1 MQIAGT
7 RAFHEQEPRRAT
19 DGRGVGGLYRNRLSL
34 ANRLGRTLW
43 GLVWLTLFR
52 PTPVFCFGWRR
63 LLLRLFGA
71 DVASSA
77 LVYTSTRL
85 WAPWNLVMEP
95 GACLGREVDCYS
107 VSVIR
112 IGQGSTVSQRT
123 FLCTASH
130 DIRAAGNPLTTRT
143 LIIERNVFIFAE
155 AFVGMGVTIG
165 ENAVVAARAVVVKDV
180 SPNAIV
186 AGNPAR
192 VIGTRVIEDLAH
204 TVPTAAGDCSA
215 EPMPGPG

>member
-1 MQIAGT
+1 M
-7 RAFHEQEPRRAT
+7 
-19 DGRGVGGLYRNRLSL
+19 YRNRLSL
-34 ANRLGRTLW
+34 TNRLGRTLW

-63 LLLRLFGA
+63 ALLRVFGA
-71 DVASSA
+71 DVASTA
-77 LVYTSTRL
+77 LVYPSTRI

-107 VSVIR
+107 VAMIR
-112 IGQGSTVSQRT
+112 VGRGSTVSQRA

-130 DIRAAGNPLTTRT
+130 DIRAAGSPLTTGS
-143 LIIERNVFIFAE
+143 LIIEPNAFIFAE

-180 SPNAIV
+180 FPNAIV

-192 VIGTRVIEDLAH
+192 PIGTRVIADSASAG
-204 TVPTAAGDCSA
+204 TVSRGDRSA
-215 EPMPGPG
+215 ELL